1 MVKSNTKQ
9 YSVSLIEIEKNEY
22 LNIKKMK
29 KLSLVAFMVL
39 FMLSCKQTKEVV
51 HKQSST
57 PETASYWQQQ
67 IDYSM
72 DIDVDVNKY
81 QYKGIQKA
89 VYTNN
94 SPDELTKVFY
104 HLYFNAFQ
112 PGSQMDVRSLN
123 IKDPDR
129 RVGDRISKLQPDEIG
144 YIKVN
149 SLQQNGV
156 SVAFETVGTI
166 LEVTLDTP
174 IKSGESVTFDMLFE
188 AQVPAQIRRSGRNN
202 KEGVALSMAQWY
214 PKMAEYDFQGWHTP
228 PYIAREFHGVWGNFD
243 VKLTI
248 DKTYVVGGTGYLQN
262 PQEIGHGYEEASKP
276 LNVPST
282 DKLTWHFKAPKVHDF
297 VWAADPKYKHD
308 VLKMDN
314 GIDLHFLYKKNLAPE
329 YLKNWKDLQK
339 PTAALMTYF
348 SEHVGQYP
356 YKQYSVIQGG
366 DGGMEY
372 AMATLITGKR
382 KYGSLFGVTAHE
394 MAHTWFQFLLASNES
409 LHPWMDEGFTSY
421 ISNKASAEILKNSE
435 GKNPNSGPYRG
446 YNYITKNGLEEP
458 LTTHADR
465 YNTNAAYSVGSY
477 GKGSMF
483 LSQLEYV
490 IGAENVAKGLK
501 KYFADFSFKHPTPN
515 DIKRTMEKVSGIHLD
530 WYLNEWIQTTHTIDY
545 GVKTVNGTEVTL
557 ERIGQMPMPVDVDV
571 TYVDGSTESF
581 NIPLRVMRG
590 NKPTAATV
598 LEDWAWAH
606 PTYTFQTAKTIQ
618 SVVIDNSKLMA
629 DVNDDNNIF
638 EVE

>member
-1 MVKSNTKQ
+1 
-9 YSVSLIEIEKNEY
+9 
-22 LNIKKMK
+22 MK
-29 KLSLVAFMVL
+29 KLSLVAFMAL
-39 FMLSCKQTKEVV
+39 FMISCKQTQEVV
-51 HKQSST
+51 YKQST
-57 PETASYWQQQ
+57 TTETASYWQQQ

-81 QYKGIQKA
+81 QYKGTQKA

-188 AQVPAQIRRSGRNN
+188 AQVPVQIRRSGRNN

-297 VWAADPKYKHD
+297 VWAADPEYKHD

-501 KYFADFSFKHPTPN
+501 KYFTDFSFKHPTPN

>member
-1 MVKSNTKQ
+1 
-9 YSVSLIEIEKNEY
+9 
-22 LNIKKMK
+22 MK

-51 HKQSST
+51 YKQSTT

-81 QYKGIQKA
+81 QYKGTQKA

-188 AQVPAQIRRSGRNN
+188 AQVPLQIRRSGRNN

-297 VWAADPKYKHD
+297 VWAADPEYKHD
-308 VLKMDN
+308 VLRMDN

-348 SEHVGQYP
+348 SEYVGQYP

-501 KYFADFSFKHPTPN
+501 KYFTDFSFKHPTPN
-515 DIKRTMEKVSGIHLD
+515 DIKRSMEKVSGIHLD

-545 GVKTVNGTEVTL
+545 GVKTVSGTEVTL

-571 TYVDGSTESF
+571 TYIDGSTESF

-590 NKPTAATV
+590 NKTTSATV

-606 PTYTFQTAKTIQ
+606 PTYTFQTSKTIK
-618 SVVIDNSKLMA
+618 SVEIDISKLMA